1 MGPDS
6 GSKLG
11 SFRVLLLA
19 LAAGALVLVTAGAA
33 SAQATKVPRSIPY
46 AANAAVP
53 QAVRDQCELQT
64 KVPEFIAASAGSS
77 VELVDG
83 AVSRKSGRVLEMEI
97 TEVHAPGGGAFS
109 GAKWMTVNGTLYDRG
124 KSIGNFR
131 AKRFSTGGAFGGFKG
146 TCAIIGRCS
155 KAIGEDIARW
165 LAAPTA
171 NANLG
176 DAQ

>member
-11 SFRVLLLA
+11 SYRVLLLA
-19 LAAGALVLVTAGAA
+19 LAAGALMLMAAGAA
-33 SAQATKVPRSIPY
+33 SAQTKVQRSIPF

-53 QAVRDQCELQT
+53 QAVRDQCQLQT
-64 KVPEFIAASAGSS
+64 KVPEFVAASAGSS

-83 AVSRKSGRVLEMEI
+83 AVSRKTGRVLEMEI

-146 TCAIIGRCS
+146 TCAIIGRCA
-155 KAIGEDIARW
+155 KAIGTDIAGW